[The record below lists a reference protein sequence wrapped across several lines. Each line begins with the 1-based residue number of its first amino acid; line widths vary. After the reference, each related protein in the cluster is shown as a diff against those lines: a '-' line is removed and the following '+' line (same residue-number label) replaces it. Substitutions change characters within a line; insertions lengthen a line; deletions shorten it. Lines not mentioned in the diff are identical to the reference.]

1 MKKTISIMLL
11 VIVLFLSFIPV
22 ILGKYQDKWN
32 NKSSVTVVLDAG
44 HGGKDGG
51 ASSAGGV
58 IEKEIVL
65 SITKKVE
72 DYLKLQGVKL
82 ESAGVTVYLTR
93 DGDYDLA
100 SKEAKKRKVED
111 LSKRVQIMNS
121 QENGIVVS
129 IHANAIN
136 NSSWS
141 GAQTFYDPKKVEN
154 KQLATAIMMS
164 MKNNLQTTTREAK
177 AISSLFILKN
187 STVPSTL
194 VEIGFLSNPAE
205 AEKLG
210 TEEYQD
216 EIAYAI
222 YEGILS
228 YLDNPDMNVE

>member
-72 DYLKLQGVKL
+72 DYLKLQGVN
-82 ESAGVTVYLTR
+82 VVLTR

-164 MKNNLQTTTREAK
+164 MKNN
-177 AISSLFILKN
+177 

-228 YLDNPDMNVE
+228 YLDNPDMKVE

>member
-1 MKKTISIMLL
+1 MKKTLSIGLL
-11 VIVLFLSFIPV
+11 VVVLFLSFIPV
-22 ILGKYQDKWN
+22 ILGEYRNNWN
-32 NKSSVTVVLDAG
+32 NTNHSVTVVLDAG

-51 ASSAGGV
+51 ASSASGV

-72 DYLKLQGVKL
+72 DYLKLHGINVI
-82 ESAGVTVYLTR
+82 LTR

-100 SKEAKKRKVED
+100 SEGAKKRKVED
-111 LSKRVQIMNS
+111 LSKRVQIMNE

-164 MKNNLQTTTREAK
+164 MKEAK
-177 AISSLFILKN
+177 
-187 STVPSTL
+187 
-194 VEIGFLSNPAE
+194 
-205 AEKLG
+205 KLG

-228 YLDNPDMNVE
+228 YLDNPDMKVE

>member
-1 MKKTISIMLL
+1 MRMKKTISIMLL

-72 DYLKLQGVKL
+72 DYLKLQGVN
-82 ESAGVTVYLTR
+82 VVLTR

-228 YLDNPDMNVE
+228 YLDNPDMKVE